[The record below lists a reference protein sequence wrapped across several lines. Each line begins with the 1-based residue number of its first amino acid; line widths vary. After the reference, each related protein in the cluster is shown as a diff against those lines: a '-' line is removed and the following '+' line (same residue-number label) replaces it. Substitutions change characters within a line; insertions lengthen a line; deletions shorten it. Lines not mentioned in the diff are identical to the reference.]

1 MANSAWFLGDIKDAP
16 PFLEL
21 ADDVY
26 RNHCDSIGW
35 ELSVLKSISGLT
47 RCWLGSWGNL
57 QREWDEWTED
67 AEERNDLYLLTAQRL
82 WPNGVTRWLAA
93 DRPDKVWT
101 MLSRGLNETPTDG
114 DDVIV
119 MFTAL
124 ATSYTNIYCANYLD
138 AFHPLEKKLKA
149 FAKTPTGRYSPLIK
163 NMMHY
168 RLAYAALAHA
178 LVAKEKR
185 PLWRLAERRARM
197 LLKDNSP
204 MALAYVPVIRA
215 AIAHQQGDNETARS
229 LLQDAIRAFE
239 KLEFKLYAAAAR
251 RQLGRL
257 LGGDKGQLLIEW
269 ADNTM
274 GEEDIVNPE
283 RVAAMLAPGFFL

>member
-1 MANSAWFLGDIKDAP
+1 
-16 PFLEL
+16 
-21 ADDVY
+21 
-26 RNHCDSIGW
+26 
-35 ELSVLKSISGLT
+35 
-47 RCWLGSWGNL
+47 
-57 QREWDEWTED
+57 
-67 AEERNDLYLLTAQRL
+67 
-82 WPNGVTRWLAA
+82 
-93 DRPDKVWT
+93 
-101 MLSRGLNETPTDG
+101 
-114 DDVIV
+114 
-119 MFTAL
+119 
-124 ATSYTNIYCANYLD
+124 
-138 AFHPLEKKLKA
+138 
-149 FAKTPTGRYSPLIK
+149 
-163 NMMHY
+163 
-168 RLAYAALAHA
+168 
-178 LVAKEKR
+178 
-185 PLWRLAERRARM
+185 M

-239 KLEFKLYAAAAR
+239 KLEFKLYATAAR